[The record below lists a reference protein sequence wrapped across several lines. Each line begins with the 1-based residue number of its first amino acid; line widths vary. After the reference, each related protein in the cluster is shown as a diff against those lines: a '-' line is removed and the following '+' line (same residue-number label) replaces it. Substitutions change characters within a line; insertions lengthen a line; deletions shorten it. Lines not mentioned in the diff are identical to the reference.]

1 MEKKTVHKLIE
12 VNKADINKWNRL
24 LAMEEVDFVA
34 EGIETDSILATFE
47 ARLND
52 AYAVEIKI
60 MCGQH
65 NLWVDGFLFKGGNEV
80 GVLEPEHALEAFCF
94 ELPDVI
100 YAVEIIPEYV
110 LKEVTEFGLCSYD
123 NEARVSVTIYQPMVV
138 SDDECTD
145 ASACSSL
152 KELHD
157 TNYQDFRET
166 IYEQLGLRDDS
177 NYPYAIAPGAQFTD
191 FEVSMNG
198 SMVIVEAITKY
209 NV

>member
-1 MEKKTVHKLIE
+1 MEKKTVFKLIE
-12 VNKADINKWNRL
+12 VSKEQISKWNRL
-24 LAMEEVDFVA
+24 LSMEEVDFAA
-34 EGIETDSILATFE
+34 EGIETDSTLANFE

-52 AYAVEIKI
+52 TYAVEIKI
-60 MCGQH
+60 MSGQH
-65 NLWVDGFLFKGGNEV
+65 NLWVNGFLFKSGNEV
-80 GVLEPEHALEAFCF
+80 GVLEPEHALEGFYF

-110 LKEVTEFGLCSYD
+110 LKEVATFGLCSYD
-123 NEARVSVTIYQPMVV
+123 NEARVSATIYQPMVV
-138 SDDECTD
+138 LDDECTD
-145 ASACSSL
+145 ASAYSSL

-166 IYEQLGLRDDS
+166 VYEQLGLRDDS
-177 NYPYAIAPGAQFTD
+177 DYPYAIAPGAQFTD

-198 SMVIVEAITKY
+198 SMVIVNTITKY